1 MSRLLKYEDYLLESI
16 ISELILESKVVY
28 SNKFMNILK
37 KMKTNKVAIDLLQL
51 YTKDLN
57 VQHNYID
64 LTDEKD
70 TVSFTPDRKVR
81 EILDVEKEP
90 VYRVINEGKY
100 LTHSSGNDRIFEAL
114 NYEKPEGEP
123 WAPSEGTLGL
133 ILAETISETSGKT
146 YVVFK
151 DLNSDRKT
159 VINKLDGLEL
169 DNGLDDSKIWLTSRN
184 NIKVGRLARAILT
197 SSSITVTDREIEE
210 FSNQFKATFDAMSDV
225 FNQFDVVKGNDIA
238 KWYKRG
244 RYVGGD
250 GSLNNSCMAGVDSSY
265 FDIYTKNKQVS
276 LVILYSDD
284 SSDKIKGRAI
294 LWDARLKDG
303 TPIMFMDRIYTVAE
317 SDIELF
323 KQFAQKNGWWYKTRQ
338 SYDLEYRDITNGS
351 ETINKRVFCDLDEV
365 DFDEYPYVDTLC
377 FINLENKTAS
387 NRNKNA
393 DRALRDTGGEWDD
406 PDDY

>member
-90 VYRVINEGKY
+90 VYRVINDSKY
-100 LTHSSGNDRIFEAL
+100 LTHSSSNDRIFEAL

-123 WAPSEGTLGL
+123 WAPSEGLLGL

-210 FSNQFKATFDAMSDV
+210 FSNQFKATFDAMGDV

-244 RYVGGD
+244 RYASGD

-351 ETINKRVFCDLDEV
+351 ETISKRVFCDLDEV

>member
-16 ISELILESKVVY
+16 INELILESKVVY

-37 KMKTNKVAIDLLQL
+37 KMRTNKVAIDLLQL

-81 EILDVEKEP
+81 EILDVEKET

-100 LTHSSGNDRIFEAL
+100 LTHSSGNNKIFEAL

-123 WAPSEGTLGL
+123 WAPSEGNLGL

-151 DLNSDRKT
+151 DLDSDRKT

-197 SSSITVTDREIEE
+197 SSSIAVTDREIEE
-210 FSNQFKATFDAMSDV
+210 FSNQFKATFDAMGDV

-238 KWYKRG
+238 KWYKRSK
-244 RYVGGD
+244 YVSGD

-276 LVILYSDD
+276 LVILYSDE
-284 SSDKIKGRAI
+284 SSEKIKGRAI
-294 LWDARLKDG
+294 LWDARHKDG
-303 TPIMFMDRIYTVAE
+303 KSIMFMDRIYTVAE

-338 SYDLEYRDITNGS
+338 SYDLEYRNITNGS
-351 ETINKRVFCDLDEV
+351 ETTSKRVFCDLDKV

-377 FINLENKTAS
+377 FINLDNKTAS
-387 NRNKNA
+387 NRSRNA
-393 DRALRDTGGEWDD
+393 DRALRDTDGEWDD

>member
-90 VYRVINEGKY
+90 VYRVINDSKY
-100 LTHSSGNDRIFEAL
+100 LTHSSSNDRIFEAL

-123 WAPSEGTLGL
+123 WAPSEGSLGL

-210 FSNQFKATFDAMSDV
+210 FSNQFKATFDAMGDV

-244 RYVGGD
+244 RYASGD

-351 ETINKRVFCDLDEV
+351 ETISKRVFCDLDEV